1 MKALKR
7 ITQTSVT
14 NFIAR
19 LRGAA
24 YREVTLTHQAD
35 EERVFIPKAAYDHRV
50 LIEAQGPLMTWNNV
64 MDEVDY
70 PEFSYSSPALT
81 AWYVREFCERNHLTG
96 GRP

>member
-24 YREVTLTHQAD
+24 YREVNHSDKA
-35 EERVFIPKAAYDHRV
+35 EERTFIPKEAFDHRV

-64 MDEVDY
+64 MDEADY

>member
-35 EERVFIPKAAYDHRV
+35 EERTFIPKEAFDHRV

-64 MDEVDY
+64 MDEADY